1 MGDVHQELLSHLKL
15 NLAGLPDRAITEEM
29 LDAIAKPFLIE
40 VEKVHSTVLKKV
52 WTDVILPC
60 VVTLII
66 LTFVGILCLLLKR
79 GQLYIMRACIQRL
92 LRGGTKMNQKN
103 NACPELQMSYNNFL
117 HPPEPMGMRRPLIFP
132 KEKINSDPSSDLL
145 KRVRF

>member
-15 NLAGLPDRAITEEM
+15 NLAGLPDRAITEEV
-29 LDAIAKPFLIE
+29 LDTIAKPFLIE

-60 VVTLII
+60 VVTRII
-66 LTFVGILCLLLKR
+66 LTSVGILCWLIKR

-92 LRGGTKMNQKN
+92 LRRGDEDEPEEQRLSRI
-103 NACPELQMSYNNFL
+103 ADELQQPSAPSRTDGNAKTPDL
-117 HPPEPMGMRRPLIFP
+117 PQG
-132 KEKINSDPSSDLL
+132 EKKPRS
-145 KRVRF
+145 K